1 MELFELYNHGMR
13 NDKSLF
19 DHILNRGL
27 AHVVRFNSNP
37 QHFSESVAEHSFYV
51 TYFTTI
57 IVHLLESI
65 EENIDSERAMMIA
78 LIHDMEEM
86 FSGDILT
93 PFKHHNKHVS
103 EAIKK
108 VNEEMIP
115 EAFDGL
121 PDALKQKFVTLWMED
136 ARQETKE
143 ACVVKIAD
151 KLALISKCYEEIKA
165 GNTFFEPIYKKE
177 LEKLYTR
184 EEVWWQ
190 RIKHEILPIVSEK
203 SA

>member
-1 MELFELYNHGMR
+1 MEKEKHI
-13 NDKSLF
+13 F

-27 AHVVRFNSNP
+27 AHVIRFNSHP

-51 TYFTTI
+51 TYFATI
-57 IVHLLESI
+57 LVQLLKESG
-65 EENIDSERAMMIA
+65 ENIDSEKAMTIA

-93 PFKHHNKHVS
+93 PFKHHNEHVS
-103 EAIKK
+103 QAIRK

-115 EAFDGL
+115 EAFEGL
-121 PDALKQKFVTLWMED
+121 PEALKKRFVAFWEED

-143 ACVVKIAD
+143 AELVKIAD
-151 KLALISKCYEEIKA
+151 KLALISKCYEEMRA
-165 GNTFFEPIYKKE
+165 GNTFFEPIYERE

-184 EEVWWQ
+184 EEEWWR
-190 RIKHEILPIVSEK
+190 RIQHHVLPKKEEK
-203 SA
+203 GL